1 MLAWMRRTTMM
12 ALLAWAIASTALQA
26 GQWPQWRGPS
36 RDGVV
41 PVAQVPDAWPSAYEP
56 AWKVE
61 IGEGYSSPVVDDGRV
76 IVHSRR
82 DPAEVVTAID
92 LASGRQIWQ
101 QSYDASYAKNQYAV
115 QMGKGPNATPLVDGG
130 RVFTVGATA
139 IVTAWDAATGR
150 RLWQQDFSSDVDFSK
165 LFCGTAASPL
175 VVDGRLVV
183 QVGSDVHGGRI
194 IAVDPATGTEAW
206 QWRGAG
212 PGYASP
218 LVVRAGGSTQIVT
231 MTNGSI
237 VGLDAASGRELWSAP
252 FPDDWHENI
261 VTPVWTGRH
270 LIVSGP
276 RQGTQAFRLGA
287 TAGRWTAERA
297 WQNEA
302 VSMYMSTPVAAD
314 GVIYGLSNKRR
325 GYFVA
330 LDEETG
336 QVKWATEGREAINAA
351 VLLTPGTVVYLTDQA
366 TLVLARRQATGF
378 DAQRITLPTGATWTT
393 PIVLGRDLIVRD
405 PTSIV
410 RLTGR

>member
-1 MLAWMRRTTMM
+1 MM

-82 DPAEVVTAID
+82 DPAEVVTAVD
-92 LASGRQIWQ
+92 LETGRTIWQ
-101 QSYDASYAKNQYAV
+101 HTYQASYTKNSYASE
-115 QMGKGPNATPLVDGG
+115 MAKGPNATPLVDHG
-130 RVFTVGATA
+130 RLFTIGATA
-139 IVTAWDAATGR
+139 IVVAWDAATGR
-150 RLWQQDFSSDVDFSK
+150 EIWRRDFSREVDFSK

-175 VVDGRLVV
+175 LAGGRLIV
-183 QVGSDVHGGRI
+183 QVGSDIHGGRVL
-194 IAVDPATGTEAW
+194 ALDPATGADTWE
-206 QWRGAG
+206 WRGLG

-218 LVVRAGGSTQIVT
+218 VVVTAGGVAQIVT

-237 VGLDAASGRELWSAP
+237 VGLDAGSGGELWSVP

-270 LIVSGP
+270 LIVSGT
-276 RQGTQAFRLGA
+276 RQGTQAYRITSAG
-287 TAGRWTAERA
+287 GRWAAERV
-297 WQNEA
+297 WQSAE

-330 LDEETG
+330 IDEATG
-336 QVKWATEGREAINAA
+336 AVRWQTEGREAINAS
-351 VLLTPGTVVYLTDQA
+351 VLLTPTSVVYLTDGA
-366 TLVLARRQATGF
+366 TLIVARRESATF
-378 DAQRITLPTGATWTT
+378 DAERIQLPTSATWTT
-393 PIVLGRDLIVRD
+393 PVVLGRDLIVKD
-405 PTSIV
+405 ATSLV
-410 RLTGR
+410 RLTGKS